1 MHSRANASTLIVV
14 SEPVKAPSGDEAVM
28 LGESAKHT
36 TGEAAGE
43 SAAPEGSVDAGAPRK
58 RSALSHGIRSVL
70 TGPGLHSFRLLLA
83 TRLTGQFADGAFQ
96 VALASYV
103 VFSPEKQATAGE
115 VAQAFAALLLP
126 FTIVGPFAGVFLDRW
141 DRRLVIVWANL
152 LRAVLVVGVIICLG
166 AGLGNGPFYVGALA
180 VLSANRFILAG
191 LSASLP
197 HTVPA
202 EHLVTANA
210 LAPTAGTLV
219 ATTGGTVG
227 LIMNTLVGTGQKSTI
242 GVLACVAALYC
253 VASLVALAIP
263 SALLGPSGVPG
274 DGVWA
279 AVRSVARGVAQAAR
293 HVAQRPKAGRAL
305 VAISVSRFCYAVVT
319 IMTLLLFRNYFNSPT
334 DTNKGLAGFAVAV
347 GLSGAG
353 FGVSAIITPIV
364 TRRLRLETW
373 MSLCLIGAAATEVVF
388 GAPFKQV
395 PLLVG
400 AFLLGVVSQG
410 QKICTDTLVQ
420 RHVEDEFR
428 GRVFVFYDIVYNASF
443 VVAAAFAAAALPV
456 SGVSYPV
463 LGIVAACYAAVGAW
477 FWIKSA
483 QRPGAGL
490 PPPATPAAPP
500 TTPAMR

>member
-1 MHSRANASTLIVV
+1 MRRGVNASTLIVV
-14 SEPVKAPSGDEAVM
+14 SEPVRAPSGDEAVM
-28 LGESAKHT
+28 VGGADPIAD
-36 TGEAAGE
+36 EAAGE
-43 SAAPEGSVDAGAPRK
+43 SPAPGRVAAGAHEGR
-58 RSALSHGIRSVL
+58 RAATRRMLRSVL
-70 TGPGLHSFRLLLA
+70 TGPHLHSFRLLLA

-103 VFSPEKQATAGE
+103 IFSPEKQATAGE

-126 FTIVGPFAGVFLDRW
+126 FTVVGPFAGVFLDRW

-152 LRAVLVVGVIICLG
+152 VRAVLVVGVIICLG
-166 AGLGNGPFYVGALA
+166 FGLGNGPFYVGALA

-202 EHLVTANA
+202 DQLVTANA

-219 ATTGGTVG
+219 ATTGGVVG
-227 LIMNTLVGTGQKSTI
+227 LVMNALVGTGQKSTI
-242 GVLACVAALYC
+242 GVLACVAGLYC

-263 SALLGPSGVPG
+263 SGLLGPADAPG
-274 DGVWA
+274 DRLWA
-279 AVRSVARGVAQAAR
+279 AVQSVARGVAQAAR
-293 HVAQRPKAGRAL
+293 HVAHRPGAGRAL

-319 IMTLLLFRNYFNSPT
+319 IMTLLLFRNYFNSPA

-353 FGVSAIITPIV
+353 FGVSAVITPIV
-364 TRRLRLETW
+364 VRRMRLETW
-373 MSLCLIGAAATEVVF
+373 MALCLIGAAATEVVF
-388 GAPFKQV
+388 GAPFEQL

-400 AFLLGVVSQG
+400 AFVLGVVSQG

-420 RHVEDEFR
+420 RHVDDEFR
-428 GRVFVFYDIVYNASF
+428 GRVFVFYDIVYNGSF
-443 VVAAAFAAAALPV
+443 VLAAAFAAASLPM

-463 LGIVAACYAAVGAW
+463 LAVVAVCYAGVGAW
-477 FWIKSA
+477 YWIRSGKS
-483 QRPGAGL
+483 PTPL
-490 PPPATPAAPP
+490 PPATPAAPP
-500 TTPAMR
+500 TTPAVR

>member
-1 MHSRANASTLIVV
+1 MV
-14 SEPVKAPSGDEAVM
+14 GDGAAETAD
-28 LGESAKHT
+28 
-36 TGEAAGE
+36 EAAGDGARDGTARTG
-43 SAAPEGSVDAGAPRK
+43 SGTGAPEGGRAAFGR
-58 RSALSHGIRSVL
+58 LLRSVL
-70 TGPGLHSFRLLLA
+70 TGPHLHAFRLLLA

-103 VFSPEKQATAGE
+103 VFSPEKQATAGD

-126 FTIVGPFAGVFLDRW
+126 FTLVGPFAGVFLDRW
-141 DRRLVIVWANL
+141 DRRLVIVWANV
-152 LRAVLVVGVIICLG
+152 LRAVLVVGVIVCLG
-166 AGLGNGPFYVGALA
+166 FGLGNGPFYVGALA

-202 EHLVTANA
+202 DQLVTANA

-219 ATTGGTVG
+219 ATTGGVVG

-263 SALLGPSGVPG
+263 SRLLGPEDVPG

-293 HVAQRPKAGRAL
+293 HVAHRPRAGRAL
-305 VAISVSRFCYAVVT
+305 AAISVSRFCYAAVT
-319 IMTLLLFRNYFNSPT
+319 IMTLLLFRNYFNSPA
-334 DTNKGLAGFAVAV
+334 DTNRGLAGFALAV

-353 FGVSAIITPIV
+353 FGISAVITPIV
-364 TRRLRLETW
+364 TRRLRLEAW
-373 MSLCLIGAAATEVVF
+373 MSLCLFGAAATEIVF
-388 GAPFKQV
+388 GAPFQQV
-395 PLLVG
+395 PLLIG

-420 RHVEDEFR
+420 RHVDDEFR
-428 GRVFVFYDIVYNASF
+428 GRVFVFYDIVYNCSF
-443 VVAAAFAAAALPV
+443 VVAAAFAAATLPM

-463 LGIVAACYAAVGAW
+463 IAVVAVCYAAAGAW
-477 FWIKSA
+477 IWLKSGR
-483 QRPGAGL
+483 RPDAPL
-490 PPPATPAAPP
+490 PPPGTPAAPP